1 LLDLRTLPIDAAV
14 LQARID
20 QLGAIG
26 AHPNGGLYRALYDH
40 GWVEAMALLR
50 RWLEEAGLAARF
62 DAVGNL
68 WGRVEGTEGG
78 NAVVSGSHVDTV
90 RQGGKYDG
98 ALGVHMA
105 IVAVQALLQ
114 RCGRPKRPLEVLVTC
129 EEEGSRFACSFWG
142 ARAIVGRIAPEE
154 PERIVDADGLT
165 IGAAMRERG
174 FDPARIGEAERDD
187 IAAFVEAHIEQGAI
201 LEREG
206 CPLGVVS
213 SITGQRWMKVTV
225 SGVQNHAGTTPMDL
239 RHDALAGSA
248 AMIGQ
253 IAEAAIRMGR
263 PAVATV
269 GRIEAFP
276 GGTNIIP
283 GRCEFTVDTRH
294 AEPAPRQQL
303 LTEIEGIVE
312 RVARE
317 RELQSEI
324 DVIMDHD
331 PVPMSA
337 EIRAEIEA
345 SIQSLGLRHLVM
357 PSGAGHDSEI
367 LAPRFPTAILF
378 VPSRGGKSHTP
389 EEYTPVEQVVPGV
402 QALAGTLHR
411 LAYGLSPHPQ
421 PLPPCAG
428 RGDGPSPQPSP
439 RGRGTWG
446 GGLSEGT

>member
-1 LLDLRTLPIDAAV
+1 MVLDLRTLLIDPAT

-20 QLGAIG
+20 ELGAIG
-26 AHPNGGLYRALYDH
+26 VHPNGGLYRALYDD
-40 GWVEAMALLR
+40 GGVEAMALLK
-50 RWLEEAGLAARF
+50 RWMGEAGLTVRF

-68 WGRVEGTEGG
+68 WGRVEGTDGG
-78 NAVVSGSHVDTV
+78 SAVVTGSHVDTV

-105 IVAVQALLQ
+105 IAAVQALLGGV
-114 RCGRPKRPLEVLVTC
+114 GRPKRPLEVLVTC

-142 ARAIVGRIAPEE
+142 ARAIVGRIGAEE
-154 PERIVDADGLT
+154 PEQIVDADGVT
-165 IGAAMRERG
+165 IGVAMARRG
-174 FDPARIGEAERDD
+174 FDPTRIGEAERHD

-206 CPLGVVS
+206 YPLGVVT
-213 SITGQRWMKVTV
+213 SITGQRWMRVTV

-239 RHDALAGSA
+239 RRDALGGAV

-253 IAEAAIRMGR
+253 ISEAAIRMGR

-269 GRIEAFP
+269 GRIQAFP

-294 AEPAPRQQL
+294 AEPEPRQEL
-303 LTEIEGIVE
+303 LAEIEGIVE
-312 RVARE
+312 RVARA
-317 RELQSEI
+317 RELEATI
-324 DVIMDHD
+324 EVIMDHD

-337 EIRAEIEA
+337 PIRAEIEA
-345 SIQSLGLRHLVM
+345 SIQSLGLQYKMM

-367 LAPRFPTAILF
+367 LAPRFPTAMLF
-378 VPSRGGKSHTP
+378 VPSKDGKSHTP
-389 EEYTPVEQVVPGV
+389 EEYTPVEWVVPGV

-411 LAYGLSPHPQ
+411 LAY
-421 PLPPCAG
+421 
-428 RGDGPSPQPSP
+428 
-439 RGRGTWG
+439 
-446 GGLSEGT
+446 

>member
-1 LLDLRTLPIDAAV
+1 VLDLRALPIDPTV

-20 QLGAIG
+20 QLGQIG
-26 AHPNGGLYRALYDH
+26 AHPNGGLYRALYDD

-50 RWLEEAGLAARF
+50 RWMEEAGLAVRF

-68 WGRVEGTEGG
+68 WGRVDGTDGG
-78 NAVVSGSHVDTV
+78 KAVVTGSHVDTV

-105 IVAVQALLQ
+105 IAAVQTLLQ
-114 RCGRPKRPLEVLVTC
+114 ECGRPKRPLEVLVTC

-154 PERIVDADGLT
+154 PARIADADGMT
-165 IGAAMRERG
+165 IGAAMQERG
-174 FDPARIGEAERDD
+174 FDPARIGEAERHD

-206 CPLGVVS
+206 YPLGVVS
-213 SITGQRWMKVTV
+213 SITGQRWMQVAV

-239 RHDALAGSA
+239 RHDALAGAA

-253 IAEAAIRMGR
+253 ITEAAIRMGR
-263 PAVATV
+263 PAVATI
-269 GRIEAFP
+269 GRIQAFP

-294 AEPAPRQQL
+294 AEPGPRRQL
-303 LTEIEGIVE
+303 LAEIEGIVE
-312 RVARE
+312 QVARE
-317 RELQSEI
+317 RDLQATVE
-324 DVIMDHD
+324 VIMDHD

-345 SIQSLGLRHLVM
+345 SIQSLGVSYLVM

-367 LAPRFPTAILF
+367 LAPRFPTAMLF
-378 VPSRGGKSHTP
+378 VPSRDGKSHTP

-402 QALAGTLHR
+402 QALAGALHR
-411 LAYGLSPHPQ
+411 LAYG
-421 PLPPCAG
+421 
-428 RGDGPSPQPSP
+428 
-439 RGRGTWG
+439 
-446 GGLSEGT
+446 E

>member
-1 LLDLRTLPIDAAV
+1 MLDLRTLPIDPTT
-14 LQARID
+14 LQTRID

-26 AHPNGGLYRALYDH
+26 THPDGGLFRTLYDD

-50 RWLEEAGLAARF
+50 RWLEEAGLAVRF

-78 NAVVSGSHVDTV
+78 DAVVTGSHVDTV

-105 IVAVQALLQ
+105 IAAVQALLQ
-114 RCGRPKRPLEVLVTC
+114 GAGPPKRPLEVLVTC

-142 ARAIVGRIAPEE
+142 ARAIVGRIAPDE
-154 PERIVDADGLT
+154 PDRIADADGVT
-165 IGAAMRERG
+165 IGAAMRQRG
-174 FDPARIGEAERDD
+174 FDPARIGEAERHDL
-187 IAAFVEAHIEQGAI
+187 AAFVEAHIEQGAI

-206 CPLGVVS
+206 YPLGVVS

-239 RHDALAGSA
+239 RRDALAGA
-248 AMIGQ
+248 VAMIGQ
-253 IAEAAIRMGR
+253 IVDAAARMGR

-269 GRIEAFP
+269 GRIQAFP

-294 AEPAPRQQL
+294 AEPEPRRQL
-303 LTEIEGIVE
+303 LAEIEGVVE

-317 RELQSEI
+317 RDLGATVET
-324 DVIMDHD
+324 VMDHD
-331 PVPMSA
+331 PVPMSEA
-337 EIRAEIEA
+337 IRAEIEA
-345 SIQSLGLRHLVM
+345 SIKSLGLKYLVM

-367 LAPRFPTAILF
+367 LAPRVPTAMLF
-378 VPSRGGKSHTP
+378 VPSKDGKSHTP
-389 EEYTPVEQVVPGV
+389 EEYTPVAWVVPGV

-411 LAYGLSPHPQ
+411 LAY
-421 PLPPCAG
+421 
-428 RGDGPSPQPSP
+428 
-439 RGRGTWG
+439 
-446 GGLSEGT
+446 